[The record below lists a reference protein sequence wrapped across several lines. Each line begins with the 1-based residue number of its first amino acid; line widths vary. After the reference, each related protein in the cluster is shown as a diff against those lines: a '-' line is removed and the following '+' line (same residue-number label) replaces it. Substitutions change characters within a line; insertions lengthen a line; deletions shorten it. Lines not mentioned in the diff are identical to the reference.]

1 MRRKPGTYVSLKAE
15 ETDQNDKDVHICKKI
30 GVVQAAD
37 AAERVARIRWFSK
50 AIATVPRW
58 DPFQSV
64 QPTRFGQIS
73 DDYSEVSLYDI
84 NAYPALCRSRGDLV
98 IIVPDPP
105 PRYDL
110 VQDAQY
116 REILSA
122 TYENLSLDHDDPPAS
137 GHALPRTRRN
147 ALEALNEFTIEG
159 LLSASEREDID
170 WFGEV
175 LDLRLDGTMTVRLGA
190 AEEVRDI
197 ILPFERVVF
206 VTGDDVEDSDED
218 DDVDDSDE
226 DEDVDDSDEDSNGTW
241 ESEIDS
247 DDDSD
252 GASDIVL
259 SYDITYTGGRRLD
272 DGTDDEMWSTEEDED
287 MPDLIDLSP
296 PGRDNRSSSGEDE
309 MPALVS
315 LSPSSGRE
323 ELASSDEGMP
333 DLEEIPKPSKSDR
346 HNESDER
353 TSSPILASNS
363 DHPTDSSASL
373 PPIQT
378 SASIKPISNQQSAM
392 PPQFAILQE
401 APPTDHH
408 YLSKSYSFTSLTMR
422 RVIKEHEIMQSS
434 LPEGVFVRTWEDRLD
449 ILRVLII
456 GPRETPYELAPFL
469 VDFYFGGD
477 FPMKPPKAYF
487 HSWTN
492 GVGRV
497 NPNLYEDGNICLSLL
512 GTWPGDDGKDTW
524 SATGSTMLQ
533 IIVSILGLVLVKEP
547 YYSESPHIP

>member
-1 MRRKPGTYVSLKAE
+1 MPRKPGTYVSLKAE
-15 ETDQNDKDVHICKKI
+15 ETDQNDKDVTTCNKI

-50 AIATVPRW
+50 AIATIPRW
-58 DPFQSV
+58 NPFQSV

-84 NAYPALCRSRGDLV
+84 VPYPALGRSRGDLL
-98 IIVPDPP
+98 IIVPDPL

-116 REILSA
+116 REILSD
-122 TYENLSLDHDDPPAS
+122 TYENLFEDHDDPPAL

-147 ALEALNEFTIEG
+147 AFGAPSEPLNESD
-159 LLSASEREDID
+159 LLSASDRMDID

-175 LDLRLDGTMTVRLGA
+175 LDLRLDGKMTVRLGA
-190 AEEVRDI
+190 ADEVCDI
-197 ILPFERVVF
+197 ILPFERVVL
-206 VTGDDVEDSDED
+206 VTGDDEEDS
-218 DDVDDSDE
+218 
-226 DEDVDDSDEDSNGTW
+226 DEDVDDSDEDSNETW
-241 ESEIDS
+241 ESES
-247 DDDSD
+247 ATDDESD

-272 DGTDDEMWSTEEDED
+272 DATDDEMWSTEEDED

-296 PGRDNRSSSGEDE
+296 SGKDSRRSSSREDE
-309 MPALVS
+309 MPALVP
-315 LSPSSGRE
+315 LSPSSRRE
-323 ELASSDEGMP
+323 EDASSDEGMP
-333 DLEEIPKPSKSDR
+333 DREKMPKPSKTER
-346 HNESDER
+346 HNESDEM
-353 TSSPILASNS
+353 TSSPIVASKS

-373 PPIQT
+373 SPIPT
-378 SASIKPISNQQSAM
+378 STSIKPISNQQSVM

-408 YLSKSYSFTSLTMR
+408 YVSRSYSFTSTTMR
-422 RVIKEHEIMQSS
+422 RIIKEHQIMQSS
-434 LPEGVFVRTWEDRLD
+434 LPEGVFVRAWEGRLD
-449 ILRVLII
+449 MLRVLII
-456 GPRETPYELAPFL
+456 GPKETPYELAPIL
-469 VDFYFGGD
+469 IDFYLGGD
-477 FPMKPPKAYF
+477 FPTKPPKAYF

-547 YYSESPHIP
+547 YYSKFPPPFSHNL